1 MHKISEFIKIVKD
14 EQLYISDTCKEDV
27 EIRGLT
33 YNSKQAGA
41 GTLFVCKG
49 AAFKEEYL
57 KSAAEKGAVVYISE
71 IEYPDVSLPHI
82 IVSDIRKAMPYL
94 AFLFYD
100 DPAKTLKL
108 TGITGTKGKSTTVY
122 YFKTILD
129 MYQESLG
136 KPVTGITSTIDT
148 YDGVEN
154 FESHNTTPEALELY
168 SHFYNAAKSELEYFT
183 VEVSAQA
190 LKYDRVDLVTFDA
203 GVFMNI
209 SEDHISPVEHPDFE
223 DYFTSKLMLFKQ
235 TKKAFICTNT
245 DNFDRIEEAAK
256 AAEEYYTFGMEPEC
270 DLYGYDIKKEGD
282 SIFFK
287 VKCSEHFRKGLNA
300 ENMKFDREF
309 ELTMP
314 GLFNV
319 DNALAAICVASS
331 YGIPEEF
338 MYEGLRR
345 ARSKGRMELFKSADN
360 KVYVIVDYAH
370 NKLSF
375 EKLYKSVKGEYGDR
389 KIFTVFG
396 CPGTKAVVRRRDL
409 GTLAGENSDR
419 IYLVPEDPG
428 TEELEKIHRET
439 AMYIEATNTGCPYET
454 FDNRGDAIRKAIF
467 DCTEPTVILIT
478 GKGGETR
485 QLIER
490 EYIDCPSDSEF
501 AKMYIKE
508 YDEACRSK

>member
-1 MHKISEFIKIVKD
+1 
-14 EQLYISDTCKEDV
+14 
-27 EIRGLT
+27 
-33 YNSKQAGA
+33 
-41 GTLFVCKG
+41 
-49 AAFKEEYL
+49 
-57 KSAAEKGAVVYISE
+57 
-71 IEYPDVSLPHI
+71 
-82 IVSDIRKAMPYL
+82 
-94 AFLFYD
+94 
-100 DPAKTLKL
+100 
-108 TGITGTKGKSTTVY
+108 
-122 YFKTILD
+122 
-129 MYQESLG
+129 
-136 KPVTGITSTIDT
+136 
-148 YDGVEN
+148 
-154 FESHNTTPEALELY
+154 
-168 SHFYNAAKSELEYFT
+168 
-183 VEVSAQA
+183 
-190 LKYDRVDLVTFDA
+190 
-203 GVFMNI
+203 
-209 SEDHISPVEHPDFE
+209 
-223 DYFTSKLMLFKQ
+223 
-235 TKKAFICTNT
+235 
-245 DNFDRIEEAAK
+245 
-256 AAEEYYTFGMEPEC
+256 
-270 DLYGYDIKKEGD
+270 
-282 SIFFK
+282 
-287 VKCSEHFRKGLNA
+287 
-300 ENMKFDREF
+300 
-309 ELTMP
+309 
-314 GLFNV
+314 
-319 DNALAAICVASS
+319 
-331 YGIPEEF
+331 